1 MEQKYEYFQL
11 VEIDDMDKEIDKM
24 LAKLQKIFLKAY
36 QLKIQKINEKSQIMD
51 CIYEFRYYT
60 VLPFNEEINV
70 GLVKGIQ
77 KELQETRRYY

>member
-1 MEQKYEYFQL
+1 M
-11 VEIDDMDKEIDKM
+11 
-24 LAKLQKIFLKAY
+24 
-36 QLKIQKINEKSQIMD
+36 MD

-77 KELQETRRYY
+77 KELQETRRLLLNKAQELKVIIVASKNKDMDDEILKNIFGYKNAFIRRYIYKVDKRKR